1 MNLWLQELTQTVEQL
16 DTRAKLLEALDI
28 IEDQYAGLDDG
39 EQETASWLVAELN
52 RRLDA
57 LHSSA

>member
-1 MNLWLQELTQTVEQL
+1 MNLWLRELAQTFEQL

-28 IEDQYAGLDDG
+28 IEDQYQVLDEAEQVAAG
-39 EQETASWLVAELN
+39 QLVAELN

-57 LHSSA
+57 LWE

>member
-57 LHSSA
+57 LHSSV